1 MGVESLYSRQT
12 FGLEELGLLDTS
24 PLKTLDTIV
33 DLCAEALHAPIVA
46 FMIFDDTSASLIVRS
61 IVGDH
66 GLRAG
71 TTGVPIE
78 HAASGLV
85 RTENGVVS
93 ISNLEAR
100 TDTINAF
107 ERRRIGATGLLAAP
121 VHGPLGETIGALAA
135 MTPTEHHWTKHE
147 RRLIG
152 NYALLLTEQVM
163 FRAALQTV
171 KLMAKERAD
180 MGMRVKFRN

>member
-1 MGVESLYSRQT
+1 MGVESLHSRQT

-33 DLCAEALHAPIVA
+33 DLCAEAVHVPIVA
-46 FMIFDDTSASLIVRS
+46 FMIFDETSASLIVRS
-61 IVGDH
+61 IVGDVS
-66 GLRAG
+66 LRAG
-71 TTGVPIE
+71 PAGVRIDR
-78 HAASGLV
+78 AACGLV
-85 RTENGVVS
+85 RTEAGAVS
-93 ISNLEAR
+93 MSDLRAR
-100 TDTINAF
+100 VDTAHAF
-107 ERRRIGATGLLAAP
+107 ERTRIGATGLLAAP
-121 VHGPLGETIGALAA
+121 VHGPVGETIGALVA
-135 MTPTEHHWTKHE
+135 MTPNEHHWTTHE
-147 RRLIG
+147 KRLIG